1 MYVIINCGWLIL
13 LFLIIRPTKMPN
25 ITWQGSKVHF
35 SIPSEFITRAQ
46 RGKYYTRD
54 EKTL

>member
-13 LFLIIRPTKMPN
+13 LFLIIRPTKMQN
-25 ITWQGSKVHF
+25 ITGQVHF